1 MKCVRCG
8 EEIGEARACRWCG
21 AMQPEGRT
29 KEAAEAKEPVA
40 EGDEQIADSEEGAA
54 AEGDDEKND
63 DKERG
68 GIEEGDAVEKGTS
81 AEADES
87 PGETERKRVGRGRKL
102 AIINGCIAAVLVAF
116 IAFTLATAERWEKV
130 DVPAHEDPLS
140 AREVPTGK
148 YIVTMDSVNPCYV
161 GQDWNDCINAYVA
174 QYNNTCT
181 LPLTERRVLKQRD
194 DGSYTS
200 IANAQSSAHVQTAM
214 FIRLISP
221 RTLCQEY
228 SEMISGMQ
236 ADARPGSYVASL
248 GSWGQLTATPE
259 TKTVYDIVPAQTH
272 EAVCYLGFIGE
283 CREDETAEG
292 DQRLRPYSPLHA
304 S

>member
-21 AMQPEGRT
+21 AIQPEGRT
-29 KEAAEAKEPVA
+29 KEAAETKEPTA
-40 EGDEQIADSEEGAA
+40 KRDEQIEGGEEVAA
-54 AEGDDEKND
+54 TEGDDEKNAATETSD
-63 DKERG
+63 DKEQV
-68 GIEEGDAVEKGTS
+68 GIEEGDAVERGTS
-81 AEADES
+81 IEADES

-102 AIINGCIAAVLVAF
+102 VIINGCIAAVLVTF

-161 GQDWNDCINAYVA
+161 GQDWTDCINAYIA
-174 QYNNTCT
+174 QYNNACT

-194 DGSYTS
+194 DGSYAS
-200 IANAQSSAHVQTAM
+200 IANTQSNARVQTAM

-283 CREDETAEG
+283 CREDETTEG
-292 DQRLRPYSPLHA
+292 N
-304 S
+304 

>member
-8 EEIGEARACRWCG
+8 EEIGETRACRWCE

-29 KEAAEAKEPVA
+29 KEAAETKEPAA
-40 EGDEQIADSEEGAA
+40 ERDERVADSEEGSAT
-54 AEGDDEKND
+54 EGDDEKND
-63 DKERG
+63 DKEQG

-130 DVPAHEDPLS
+130 DVPAH
-140 AREVPTGK
+140 
-148 YIVTMDSVNPCYV
+148 
-161 GQDWNDCINAYVA
+161 A

-200 IANAQSSAHVQTAM
+200 IASAQSSAHVQTAM

-228 SEMISGMQ
+228 SEMISKMQ
-236 ADARPGSYVASL
+236 ADDQPGYYVASL

-283 CREDETAEG
+283 CREDETIEG